1 MTRREILAL
10 AGVVPA
16 WLRAT
21 SPAAAA
27 QPGKSRLGGTPAAFT
42 QRARGGGA
50 AASFDIVG
58 HCHRIGLGGVET
70 SLESNDVDTA
80 RELRKRVEGY
90 GMQLVLGVPQLPG
103 EESQLFRFDNALK
116 TCKAAGVYCLH
127 AAMAQRGQFDS
138 REAFQRDYDRSGNT
152 MALAAPILR
161 RNQIKLAVETPGWR
175 AAEAARWV
183 KDLGSDWI
191 GLCFDFGN
199 PMALCEDPLEA
210 LRILAPYTLMAHI
223 KDIALDT
230 CDEGFLLS
238 EVALGEGVLN
248 LKEMVRI
255 LRDKDANMPFYL
267 DAATADPLKIPVLT
281 DKYWA
286 TFDGSASPP
295 AGQARIPGFVGG
307 NPPKKPLSRVT
318 GLSPEAAL
326 KLEDDNNLKCIEY
339 ARQVLS
345 I

>member
-1 MTRREILAL
+1 MLAL

-21 SPAAAA
+21 SPAAEA
-27 QPGKSRLGGTPAAFT
+27 QPGKTRLGGTPAAFT

-58 HCHRIGLGGVET
+58 HCHRIGLGGVQT
-70 SLESNDVDTA
+70 SLESNDVDPA

-116 TCKAAGVYCLH
+116 TCKAAGDVLSPRGIG
-127 AAMAQRGQFDS
+127 AAAYEQFDS
-138 REAFQRDYDRSGNT
+138 REAFQRTLTGPGTRWPWPRPFSAGTRSSWPSRLPVG
-152 MALAAPILR
+152 APPRPPAWL
-161 RNQIKLAVETPGWR
+161 
-175 AAEAARWV
+175 

-191 GLCFDFGN
+191 GVCFDFGN
-199 PMALCEDPLEA
+199 HMALCEDPMEA
-210 LRILAPYTLMAHI
+210 LRILAPYTLMGHI
-223 KDIALDT
+223 KDIAVDT
-230 CDEGFLLS
+230 YEEGFLLS
-238 EVALGEGVLN
+238 EVALGEGILD

-255 LRDKDANMPFYL
+255 LREKDAEHALLPRHGHGRSVE
-267 DAATADPLKIPVLT
+267 DPGSHGQILGHLRRFLK
-281 DKYWA
+281 
-286 TFDGSASPP
+286 P
-295 AGQARIPGFVGG
+295 AGRPGWPGSLVSSRS
-307 NPPKKPLSRVT
+307 NPPKKPLPRVT

-326 KLEDDNNLKCIEY
+326 KFEDENNLKCIEY